1 MNTVTVSPKYQVVI
15 PREIREQ
22 LDLKPGRKIQ
32 VLIRDGVIVMVPV
45 VPVKELKGF
54 LEGVDTDIDREDDR
68 L

>member
-1 MNTVTVSPKYQVVI
+1 MVI

-32 VLIRDGVIVMVPV
+32 VLVRDGVIVMVPV